1 MSTKRRTKTRKRV
14 ILSLVAIAVIV
25 IGIALLMR
33 PKRTQYESV
42 DATIRDITT
51 YYSFSGNVET
61 KSRQTILSEK
71 VMQISEIKVEEGD
84 LVEEDDVLMR
94 TTTGDTIKAKIS
106 GEIVNLNVEENAQ
119 VMAGITLLEIVDY
132 KDLEV
137 TVKVDEYDLSA
148 IAIGKKASV
157 TIGAIEKEVKGKI
170 SSMSKEGQ
178 VLNGVTFFRAT
189 IDLESDK
196 RVRVGMSAEAK
207 LINTQ
212 AVDVVTLPMKV
223 IQFDSSN
230 KPFVYQ
236 KAKDGSIKETQIT
249 TGINDST
256 FVEIKNG
263 ISKGDTILYPSA
275 VVTTDTMR
283 FGGPRDDFGGSDE

>member
-14 ILSLVAIAVIV
+14 ILSLLTIAVIV
-25 IGIALLMR
+25 IGTALLMR

-42 DATIRDITT
+42 DASIRDITT

-71 VMQISEIKVEEGD
+71 VMQISEIEVKEGD

-94 TTTGDTIKAKIS
+94 TTTGDTIKAKIN

-119 VMAGITLLEIVDY
+119 IMAGITLLEIVDY
-132 KDLEV
+132 NDLEI
-137 TVKVDEYDLSA
+137 TIKVDEYDLSA
-148 IAIGKKASV
+148 IKVGKKASV

-189 IDLESDK
+189 VDLEPDK
-196 RVRVGMSAEAK
+196 RIRVGMSAEAK

-212 AVDVVTLPMKV
+212 ATDVVTLPMKV

-230 KPFVYQ
+230 NPFVYQ
-236 KAKDGSIKETQIT
+236 KAKDGSIKEIPIT

-263 ISKGDTILYPSA
+263 ISNGDTILYPSA
-275 VVTTDTMR
+275 VAATDTMR
-283 FGGPRDDFGGSDE
+283 FGGPQGDFGGSDE

>member
-106 GEIVNLNVEENAQ
+106 GEIVNLNVDENAQ

-230 KPFVYQ
+230 HPFVYQ

-263 ISKGDTILYPSA
+263 LSKGDTILFPSA
-275 VVTTDTMR
+275 VATTDAMR
-283 FGGPRDDFGGSDE
+283 FGGPRDDFGGNDE

>member
-1 MSTKRRTKTRKRV
+1 
-14 ILSLVAIAVIV
+14 
-25 IGIALLMR
+25 MR

-157 TIGAIEKEVKGKI
+157 TIGAIEKEVNGKI

-230 KPFVYQ
+230 HPFVYQ

-263 ISKGDTILYPSA
+263 LSKGDTILFPSA
-275 VVTTDTMR
+275 VATTDTMR
-283 FGGPRDDFGGSDE
+283 FGGPRDDFGGNDE